1 MESPATH
8 VKTLGQKDIVLF
20 TVSAILL
27 LDTLAAG
34 ATVGASSVFWW
45 LFLGIV
51 FFVPYA
57 LICAEMG
64 TTYPE
69 QGGLYAW
76 VRDAFGRRWA
86 SRATWAYW
94 VNTAVW
100 IPAIFILFAGIFS
113 QMFMPG
119 LSLGPQ
125 IGIGIALTWIAVALN
140 VITLRV
146 GKWVPNL
153 GAILKIVVILAIMA
167 GAFVYTRSHG
177 MANPLNAATL
187 MPSWDTSV
195 QYLSVIIYGMLGFE
209 LASAGSDEMKN
220 PARDVPRAILVSGL
234 IIIVMY
240 TSATVA
246 ILAAIPA
253 GDIDLVEG
261 LMDTLNLFFGATE
274 GGRAFAIALGIAA
287 LFTFFSNGVTWSLG
301 CNRAMAEAARER
313 EFPALLAVEHKTLG
327 TPVGAAIVMGIVSTT
342 VLLLYG
348 FIAGSNSD
356 LFWSLFA
363 FSAVI
368 FLIPYILLVFS
379 FARMRSID
387 PGRHRPYRV
396 PGGDGVARLLSW
408 LCGSLL
414 ILALVLFI
422 YTPGSGI
429 EWSVLLGA
437 IVVLAIGEVT
447 IRVTEKAR
455 HADDLNEAAQ
465 RS

>member
-1 MESPATH
+1 MNQAGSH

-45 LFLGIV
+45 LFLGVV

-119 LSLGPQ
+119 LSLGMQ
-125 IGIGIALTWIAVALN
+125 IGMGITLTWIAVGLN
-140 VITLRV
+140 SVTLRV

-153 GAILKIVVILAIMA
+153 GAILKIIVIVSIMV
-167 GAFVYTRSHG
+167 GAAFYTRTHG
-177 MANPLNAATL
+177 MANPLTL
-187 MPSWDTSV
+187 ETMLPTLDTSV
-195 QYLSVIIYGMLGFE
+195 QYLSVIIYGLLGFE

-253 GDIDLVEG
+253 AEIDLVEG
-261 LMDTLNLFFGATE
+261 LMDTLNLFFGATAF
-274 GGRAFAIALGIAA
+274 GRGFALALGVAA

-313 EFPALLAVEHKTLG
+313 EFPALLAVEHRTLG
-327 TPVGAAIVMGIVSTT
+327 TPVGAAVVMGIVSTV

-348 FIAGSNSD
+348 LVSGSNAD

-368 FLIPYILLVFS
+368 FLIPYIMLVFS
-379 FARMRSID
+379 FAHLRRID
-387 PGRHRPYRV
+387 PDRHRPYRV
-396 PGGDGVARLLSW
+396 PGGDAVARLLSW
-408 LCGSLL
+408 VCGSLL
-414 ILALVLFI
+414 ILALILFV
-422 YTPGSGI
+422 YTPGAGI
-429 EWSVLLGA
+429 AWPVLTGA
-437 IVVLAIGEVT
+437 IAVLTIGEIT
-447 IRVTEKAR
+447 IRITEKAR
-455 HADDLNEAAQ
+455 HADGA
-465 RS
+465 

>member
-1 MESPATH
+1 MKQTITH

-34 ATVGASSVFWW
+34 AAVGASSVFWW

-76 VRDAFGRRWA
+76 VRNAFGRRWA

-100 IPAIFILFAGIFS
+100 IPAIFILFAGVFK

-119 LSLGPQ
+119 LSLGMQ
-125 IGIGIALTWIAVALN
+125 IAIGIALTWIAVALN
-140 VITLRV
+140 SITLKV

-153 GAILKIVVILAIMA
+153 GAITKIIIILAIMG
-167 GAFVYTRSHG
+167 GAAVYTQTHG
-177 MANPLNAATL
+177 MANPLTVETL

-195 QYLSVIIYGMLGFE
+195 QYLSVIVYGMLGFE
-209 LASAGSDEMKN
+209 LASAGSAEMKN

-234 IIIVMY
+234 IIIVLY
-240 TSATVA
+240 TCATIA

-261 LMDTLNLFFGATE
+261 LVDTLYLFFGDSE
-274 GGRAFAIALGIAA
+274 LGRGFALALGIGA
-287 LFTFFSNGVTWSLG
+287 LYTFFSNGVTWSLG
-301 CNRAMAEAARER
+301 CNRAMAEAASER
-313 EFPALLAVEHKTLG
+313 EFPAMLAVEHARLG
-327 TPVGAAIVMGIVSTT
+327 TPIGAAVTMGIVSTA
-342 VLLLYG
+342 VLLAYG
-348 FIAGSNSD
+348 FTAASNGD

-368 FLIPYILLVFS
+368 FLIPYILLVFA
-379 FARMRSID
+379 FARMRRID
-387 PGRHRPYRV
+387 PDRPRPYRV
-396 PGGDGVARLLSW
+396 PGGDGIARLLSW
-408 LCGSLL
+408 SCGALL
-414 ILALVLFI
+414 SLALVLFI
-422 YTPGSGI
+422 YTPGAGI
-429 EWSVLLGA
+429 EWPVLSGA
-437 IVVLAIGEVT
+437 VLVLTIGEIT

-455 HADDLNEAAQ
+455 HAERL
-465 RS
+465 